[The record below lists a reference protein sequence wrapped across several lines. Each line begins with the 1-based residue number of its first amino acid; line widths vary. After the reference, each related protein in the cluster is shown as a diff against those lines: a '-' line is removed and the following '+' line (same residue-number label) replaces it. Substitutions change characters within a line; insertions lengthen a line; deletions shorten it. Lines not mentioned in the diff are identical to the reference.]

1 MPVGEA
7 IAEFIAEVF
16 AQGALEGLLGLVRRL
31 GAWVRSLLI
40 PKLTYRS
47 ALRGSWNRRVGA
59 LVLLLLVAAV
69 ALIT

>member
-7 IAEFIAEVF
+7 IAEFIADVF
-16 AQGALEGLLGLVRRL
+16 AQGVFEGLLGSVRRL

-59 LVLLLLVAAV
+59 LVLLLIGL
-69 ALIT
+69 LLTWLS

>member
-16 AQGALEGLLGLVRRL
+16 AQGMFEGLLGLVRRL

-59 LVLLLLVAAV
+59 LVLLLIGL
-69 ALIT
+69 LLTSLS

>member
-16 AQGALEGLLGLVRRL
+16 AQEILEGLLGLVRRP

-40 PKLTYRS
+40 PKLIYRS
-47 ALRGSWNRRVGA
+47 ALRGCWNRRVGV
-59 LVLLLLVAAV
+59 LVLLLIGAFV

>member
-7 IAEFIAEVF
+7 IAEFIADVF
-16 AQGALEGLLGLVRRL
+16 AQGMIDGLLGLVRRL

-40 PKLTYRS
+40 PKLTYRT

-59 LVLLLLVAAV
+59 LVLLLVGLL
-69 ALIT
+69 LISLN

>member
-7 IAEFIAEVF
+7 IAELIADVF
-16 AQGALEGLLGLVRRL
+16 AQGVLEGLLGLVRRL

-47 ALRGSWNRRVGA
+47 ALRGSWNRRVGV
-59 LVLLLLVAAV
+59 LVLVLIGAVV